1 MSKKRDDL
9 IEILVEYFY
18 TYKSYDLCEAMKSYG
33 LIPDETLNPNN
44 SKRIFAKAGIKK
56 LSDENIEKLAL
67 RITKEA
73 EDVAL
78 NKKMEKWL
86 KDQFFEIS
94 FVTRRKL
101 ADFFD
106 TCTDLEGRMRLD
118 ELLEKVFD
126 IDKAYEDDSQLEF
139 WQTVTVREFI
149 KQHVIDNNDISYKDM
164 LLDILEFKYV
174 SDQIVKKFLEI
185 IVDPEIREKDQQDRY
200 VNSINE
206 IIKPDNYELVATKK
220 VSGELIYRIHKIC
233 LRNSNTRNLIFAP
246 LNKKPDIV
254 IEDAIDNDLKI
265 AGDTGDCLFYT
276 FGPNSNG
283 LSWSELVEWW
293 KTKTKSTARKAD
305 IKNEL
310 FVRLRDSLDSEA
322 ERIFF
327 KEYYM
332 SYKDYKD
339 FPALIPQ
346 VYLHYDP
353 FSKNVRGNSIIY
365 MHQRM
370 DFLMLLPDGIRIIFE
385 IDGKQHYSK
394 DEKAAPE
401 LYAEMVT
408 DTRNLMIKGYE
419 VYRFGGYEFIE
430 AQKPKNMINNFF
442 NQLFAKYSVVNE

>member
-1 MSKKRDDL
+1 MSNELRK
-9 IEILVEYFY
+9 EQVEYLFL
-18 TYKSYDLCEAMKSYG
+18 DLEWNQPCGTTE
-33 LIPDETLNPNN
+33 
-44 SKRIFAKAGIKK
+44 
-56 LSDENIEKLAL
+56 
-67 RITKEA
+67 
-73 EDVAL
+73 
-78 NKKMEKWL
+78 
-86 KDQFFEIS
+86 
-94 FVTRRKL
+94 L
-101 ADFFD
+101 ADREAVQIGIVAAD
-106 TCTDLEGRMRLD
+106 
-118 ELLEKVFD
+118 
-126 IDKAYEDDSQLEF
+126 AQL
-139 WQTVTVREFI
+139 
-149 KQHVIDNNDISYKDM
+149 KQ
-164 LLDILEFKYV
+164 
-174 SDQIVKKFLEI
+174 
-185 IVDPEIREKDQQDRY
+185 
-200 VNSINE
+200 
-206 IIKPDNYELVATKK
+206 
-220 VSGELIYRIHKIC
+220 
-233 LRNSNTRNLIFAP
+233 LRS
-246 LNKKPDIV
+246 
-254 IEDAIDNDLKI
+254 
-265 AGDTGDCLFYT
+265 

-293 KTKTKSTARKAD
+293 KTKTKSTARNAD

-408 DTRNLMIKGYE
+408 DTRNLKSSRKMH
-419 VYRFGGYEFIE
+419 V
-430 AQKPKNMINNFF
+430 
-442 NQLFAKYSVVNE
+442 LVVC